1 MYFYKIKG
9 RPMLD
14 MRGDLV
20 ITHNKGLVMS
30 RVSSAA
36 PRYVKNAKYI
46 ELQKLS
52 FFQKIKASFI
62 VIGFIWGEN
71 QELIPDNE
79 GL

>member
-1 MYFYKIKG
+1 
-9 RPMLD
+9 MLD

-20 ITHNKGLVMS
+20 ITHNNGLVMA

-46 ELQKLS
+46 ELRKLS